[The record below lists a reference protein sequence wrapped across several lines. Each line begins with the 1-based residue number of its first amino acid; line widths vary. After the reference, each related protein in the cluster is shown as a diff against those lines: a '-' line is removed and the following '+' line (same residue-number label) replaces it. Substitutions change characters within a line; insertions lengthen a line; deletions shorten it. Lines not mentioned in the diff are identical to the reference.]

1 MKLEFRTLFI
11 SDVHLGCMGSRA
23 SELATFLKHVRCERL
38 YLVGDILDL
47 WALRQRWRWPL
58 SHNQVVRRILKFAKR
73 GTHVV
78 YVPGNHDDALRQY
91 AGLDVGG
98 VRVATRAVHRL
109 ADGRSLLITHG
120 DEFDLVV
127 RHSRLTAAL
136 GGWAYDRL
144 VLVNRWINA
153 ARGFAGMGPL
163 SFSRAIKLRV
173 KGACTFMADFES
185 LLLADA
191 TQRGHDGVICG
202 HIHNAVLRETI
213 RDGRPLL
220 YANCGDWIEK
230 PTALVEHA
238 DGRLELLDVEAL
250 LREHALEPAGS
261 DLEPIASE
269 VEC

>member
-1 MKLEFRTLFI
+1 
-11 SDVHLGCMGSRA
+11 
-23 SELATFLKHVRCERL
+23 
-38 YLVGDILDL
+38 
-47 WALRQRWRWPL
+47 
-58 SHNQVVRRILKFAKR
+58 
-73 GTHVV
+73 
-78 YVPGNHDDALRQY
+78 
-91 AGLDVGG
+91 
-98 VRVATRAVHRL
+98 
-109 ADGRSLLITHG
+109 
-120 DEFDLVV
+120 
-127 RHSRLTAAL
+127 
-136 GGWAYDRL
+136 
-144 VLVNRWINA
+144 
-153 ARGFAGMGPL
+153 
-163 SFSRAIKLRV
+163 
-173 KGACTFMADFES
+173 MADFES

>member
-98 VRVATRAVHRL
+98 VINQTPAHLTLTLENIGGSGGGGGV
-109 ADGRSLLITHG
+109 GRG
-120 DEFDLVV
+120 
-127 RHSRLTAAL
+127 
-136 GGWAYDRL
+136 
-144 VLVNRWINA
+144 
-153 ARGFAGMGPL
+153 RG
-163 SFSRAIKLRV
+163 
-173 KGACTFMADFES
+173 
-185 LLLADA
+185 
-191 TQRGHDGVICG
+191 RG
-202 HIHNAVLRETI
+202 
-213 RDGRPLL
+213 
-220 YANCGDWIEK
+220 
-230 PTALVEHA
+230 
-238 DGRLELLDVEAL
+238 
-250 LREHALEPAGS
+250 
-261 DLEPIASE
+261 
-269 VEC
+269 